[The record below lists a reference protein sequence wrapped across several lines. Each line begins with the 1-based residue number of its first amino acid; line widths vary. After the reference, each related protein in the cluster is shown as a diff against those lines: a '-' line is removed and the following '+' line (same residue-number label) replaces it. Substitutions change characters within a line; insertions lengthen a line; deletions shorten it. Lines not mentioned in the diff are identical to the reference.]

1 MTQGSDQ
8 HAIIHLP
15 LGDRSYDIVI
25 KGGALSELGSYVA
38 PHLKN
43 KRVFVVTEETVAG
56 FYKEQVTAA
65 LDREDISQKW
75 FTLTPGEGTKNFS
88 VFEKLLNDML
98 GAGIERKDIILA
110 LGGGVIGDLAGF
122 TAASVLRGINFI
134 QVPTTLLSQVDS
146 SVGGKTGINTPYGK
160 NLVGAFH
167 QPKAVVI
174 DPYVLNTLPKR
185 EVQAGYAEVVKYGL
199 IDDPAFFEWLEENG
213 HALISGENSNQQL
226 AAQIYAIEES
236 CKAKA
241 RIVAED
247 ERESGKRALLNLGHT
262 FGHALEAECGYD
274 GTLLHG
280 EGVGIGMVMALD
292 LSTKLGLADTGEKTR
307 LVKHLKSVGMKAF
320 ASEIGVEL
328 NAKTLM
334 AHMTKDKKAEA
345 GDIGFI
351 VGGIGKAEM
360 RRGIDLD
367 LVEAVLQNSINGK

>member
-1 MTQGSDQ
+1 MIPSSEQQET
-8 HAIIHLP
+8 IHLP
-15 LGDRSYDIVI
+15 LGDRSYDIHI
-25 KGGALSELGSYVA
+25 KGGILAELGKYIA

-56 FYKEQVTAA
+56 LYREQVTAA
-65 LDREDISQKW
+65 LSAENIEQKW
-75 FTLTPGEGTKNFS
+75 FTLKPGEGAKNYS
-88 VFEKLLNDML
+88 VFESLLNDML

-122 TAASVLRGINFI
+122 TAATVLRGINFI

-167 QPKAVVI
+167 QPKAVII

-199 IDDPAFFEWLEENG
+199 IDDPAFFEWLEGNG
-213 HALISGENSNQQL
+213 NTLVNGENSNRQL
-226 AAQIYAIEES
+226 AAQIYAINES

-280 EGVGIGMVMALD
+280 EGVAIGMVMALD
-292 LSTKLGLADTGEKTR
+292 LSTKLGIAEPAEKTR
-307 LVKHLKSVGMKAF
+307 LIKHLKSVGMKAY
-320 ASEIGVEL
+320 AAEIGIKF

-360 RRGIDLD
+360 RRGINLD
-367 LVEAVLQNSINGK
+367 LVEAVLQNSIQGK